1 MTSGSDPFG
10 FHGRV
15 CLVAGASGSIGSAL
29 ARLLLDAGATV
40 HMQGRS
46 RSDSVEEL
54 ASRAPARSR
63 IWMGDLTDS
72 GACGNLV
79 QSVVARDGRVDCAFA
94 CVGSALDGPL
104 ESCAEGDMRSTLR
117 SNLLPVMRLVDALL
131 ASMIPNR
138 SGEIVVV
145 SSITGR
151 VGQPMR
157 TLYGAAKGAVDAYV
171 RSAARLAAPHGIR
184 VNGLRPQ
191 VLEGG
196 MSTAMKERIRAMMID
211 LTPLGRVGTEEEV
224 ALPAMFLASP
234 FSTFVAGEGLNATG
248 GLVTW

>member
-10 FHGRV
+10 FDGRV
-15 CLVAGASGSIGSAL
+15 CLVAGASGSIGSSL
-29 ARLLLDAGATV
+29 ARSLLEAGAIV

-46 RSDSVEEL
+46 RASVLDDL
-54 ASRAPARSR
+54 ASVAPTRSR
-63 IWMGDLTDS
+63 VWMGDLTESD
-72 GACGNLV
+72 ACERLV
-79 QSVVARDGRVDCAFA
+79 RSVVARDGRVNCAFV

-104 ESCAEGDMRSTLR
+104 ESCREGDMRSTLR
-117 SNLLPVMRLVDALL
+117 SNLLPVVRLVDSLL
-131 ASMIPNR
+131 ASMIPER

-196 MSTAMKERIRAMMID
+196 MSTAMKERIRALMVD

-224 ALPAMFLASP
+224 AYPAMFLASR
-234 FSTFVAGEGLNATG
+234 FSGFVAGEGMNTTG